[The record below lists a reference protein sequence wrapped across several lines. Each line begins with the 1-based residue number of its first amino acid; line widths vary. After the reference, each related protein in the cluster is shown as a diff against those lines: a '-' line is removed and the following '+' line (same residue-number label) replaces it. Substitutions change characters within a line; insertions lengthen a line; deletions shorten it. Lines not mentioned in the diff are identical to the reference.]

1 MTFLSPKTHTYIHI
15 PTKWG
20 YTKSLHKI
28 KQEHYIIHPRHSGET
43 KLGRYMT
50 LIRKEIH
57 DIEMKYL
64 QPDYDSYQQLSST
77 APVNHHSDQQPCSPS
92 ILVPRETKTL

>member
-1 MTFLSPKTHTYIHI
+1 MTFLPPKTHPYIHL

-20 YTKSLHKI
+20 LTYSLNQVGIHQSLHKI

-43 KLGRYMT
+43 KVDCYMT

-57 DIEMKYL
+57 DIETKYL
-64 QPDYDSYQQLSST
+64 QPDYDSYQ
-77 APVNHHSDQQPCSPS
+77 
-92 ILVPRETKTL
+92 